1 MFHADGRT
9 DTTKLLTAFRNCF
22 LNAPKISPVRF
33 LFLRLLVAASII
45 SVARIQ
51 GNPPEANLDQ
61 RRERRKADQY
71 A

>member
-22 LNAPKISPVRF
+22 VNAPKMSPVRF
-33 LFLRLLVAASII
+33 LFLRSLVAASIM

-51 GNPPEANLDQ
+51 GKPPEGKHEL
-61 RRERRKADQY
+61 RRERKKADQY
-71 A
+71 T